1 MKKFFI
7 TIILGTFTLIQA
19 IGQATLP
26 SIMVRPGRQ
35 WCATNG
41 YMTTQDNQGQTTE
54 VCDYIKA
61 MNDPKMLQSIVE
73 IEALLK
79 DEGFKVPSMQA
90 LTERINETAAEDMFD
105 DDEEGN
111 IAEKSPLDLLRERAV
126 ADIYLDLNWTI
137 EKLGPKKQLSYTLM
151 GKDAYTGDD
160 VCSVTGLGDPSM
172 AASEAT
178 MLREAVI
185 GKIPEMKERLQNYLT
200 SILNNG
206 RAVSI
211 EIRVSTNSNMH
222 LQSPVEGGTLGRII
236 QKWIQKNAVQ
246 HRASAER
253 SSRTS
258 AKYSANIPL
267 YDMDELPMSAEDF
280 TWQLS
285 DYLASSPYNIQTRV
299 SNRGLGNAVLYIQG
313 K

>member
-1 MKKFFI
+1 MKKTALSFI
-7 TIILGTFTLIQA
+7 LILVYIVQTFA
-19 IGQATLP
+19 QATLP
-26 SIMVRPGRQ
+26 TIMVRPGKQ

-41 YMTTQDNQGQTTE
+41 YMTNQDNQGQTIE

-61 MNDPKMLQSIVE
+61 FNDSKMLQSIVE
-73 IEALLK
+73 IESLLK

-90 LTERINETAAEDMFD
+90 LTEIINESAAEDMFD

-111 IAEKSPLDLLRERAV
+111 IADKSPLDLLRERAV
-126 ADIYLDLNWTI
+126 ADIYLDINWTI
-137 EKLGPKKQLSYTLM
+137 EKLGPKKQLSYTLI

-160 VCSVTGLGDPSM
+160 VCSVTGLGEPSM

-185 GKIPEMKERLQNYLT
+185 GKIPEMKDRLQNYLT
-200 SILNNG
+200 NILSNG
-206 RAVSI
+206 RTVSV
-211 EIRVSTNSNMH
+211 EIRTSTNSNIH

-236 QKWIQKNAVQ
+236 QKWILKNAVQ
-246 HRASAER
+246 HRANANR

-258 AKYSANIPL
+258 ASYSVNIPL

-280 TWQLS
+280 VWQLS
-285 DYLASSPYNIQTRV
+285 DYLSVAPYNIQTRV
-299 SNRGLGNAVLYIQG
+299 SNRGLGHAVLFIKG